1 MPRYIYRN
9 GNSTVIINSVNGTKE
24 RITEDDDF
32 DLEFPETIDI
42 NCTTFCTGGCP
53 FCYAECSVNGKHA
66 ELMGQ
71 KFIDTL
77 HPYTEVALQVND
89 LTHPELIDFLQ
100 KLKKR
105 KIFANITV
113 NQIHFQQKEEF
124 IKRLVDA
131 DLVKG
136 IGISLMNPTQDF
148 IRKVKKYPNA
158 VIHTINGIIK
168 ASDIEALRDH
178 DLKVLILGYKN
189 KGRGVQYFSDN
200 EVNIVARQRY
210 LYDILPTLPS
220 HFDVLS
226 FDNLALEQLDVKR
239 ILSPQQWEEIYLG
252 DEGTSSMFV
261 DLVSGKFGVS
271 SLCVENEMHPLLD
284 NIKDMFQIVK
294 KDAERI
300 KRG

>member
-1 MPRYIYRN
+1 MARYLYKN
-9 GNSTVIINSVNGTKE
+9 GNSTVIINSVDGTKE

-32 DLEFPETIDI
+32 DLAFPETIDI

-53 FCYAECSVNGKHA
+53 FCYAECSPYGKHA

-148 IRKVKKYPNA
+148 IMKVKKYPNA
-158 VIHTINGIIK
+158 VIHTINGILK
-168 ASDIEALRDH
+168 ASDIEALRDQN
-178 DLKVLILGYKN
+178 LKVLILGYKN
-189 KGRGVQYFSDN
+189 KGRGVQYFNDN

-210 LYDILPTLPS
+210 LYDVLATLPS
-220 HFDVLS
+220 HFKVLS

-252 DEGTSSMFV
+252 DEGTSSMFI

-271 SLCVENEMHPLLD
+271 SLCVESEMHPLLD

-294 KDAERI
+294 KDAGKMR
-300 KRG
+300 RG